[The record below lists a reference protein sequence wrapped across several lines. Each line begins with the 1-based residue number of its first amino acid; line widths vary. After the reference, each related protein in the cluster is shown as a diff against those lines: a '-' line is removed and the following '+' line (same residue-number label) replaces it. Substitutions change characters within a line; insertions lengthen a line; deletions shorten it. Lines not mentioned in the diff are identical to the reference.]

1 MIYFFIRFYMCDI
14 QFTMITDNRFIFY
27 GFIDKYEQNKK
38 IPRIKVDNNL
48 SYTLMSQKCLY
59 VCVCM
64 CV

>member
-1 MIYFFIRFYMCDI
+1 MCDI

-48 SYTLMSQKCLY
+48 SHTIMSQKCLY
-59 VCVCM
+59 VCVYV
-64 CV
+64 CVIVLHSLLPT